1 MPLVLLLVPSASYRA
16 PDFMEAASRLG
27 VEVVVGSEQQ
37 LPLDAVAPG
46 RTLALPL
53 NDPDEAARLV
63 AAFAAEHPLDA
74 VVAVDDGGTLVAA
87 QASEQLGL
95 PHNPVTA
102 VRATRDKSL
111 FRERLID
118 SGVPSPDFRVV
129 PLNADLAAVAAQLS
143 FPCVLKPLSLSGSR
157 GVIRADDPVE
167 FATAFERVHALLTD
181 PDVQAECGDN
191 ADRIL
196 VEGYIPGDEVSVE
209 GLLTAGGLEVLAIFD
224 KPDPLEGPFFEET
237 IYLTPSRLPAERQRA
252 VVDAAERTARA
263 LGLRDGPI
271 HAELRINEDG
281 VWPVDVAA
289 RSIGGLCSRVLTFGT
304 GMSLEELILAHAV
317 GAPPGA
323 QVREAA
329 AAGVM
334 MIPIPAAGT
343 LRAVDG
349 LEEAEATPHVEAVTI
364 TMRPGQQVVP
374 LPEGD
379 EYLGFIFARADDPAT
394 VEAALRQA
402 HRALRF
408 EIAPPGV
415 DVARSASTSRAAL
428 G

>member
-46 RTLALPL
+46 GTLALPL